1 MFLLLNIT
9 ANSLVS
15 EQVDRGSIVYV
26 LSTPTKRSAIAFTQ
40 AIETIGT
47 GEVNTAFVWKLAV
60 LAVIAIAF
68 YTAGALRFQ
77 KKDLPL

>member
-1 MFLLLNIT
+1 MLLNIT

-15 EQVDRGSIVYV
+15 EQVDRGSIAYV

-40 AIETIGT
+40 AIESIGT
-47 GEVNTAFVWKLAV
+47 GEVNTAFIWK

-77 KKDLPL
+77 KEDLPL

>member
-1 MFLLLNIT
+1 MLLNIT

-60 LAVIAIAF
+60 IAIVF

>member
-1 MFLLLNIT
+1 MLLNIT

-15 EQVDRGSIVYV
+15 EQVDRGSIAYV

-40 AIETIGT
+40 AIESIGT
-47 GEVNTAFVWKLAV
+47 GEVNTAFIWE